1 MFFFVNGCPV
11 IVATGACNMNKDCKV
26 NHILINLR
34 RIMDWAELGA
44 LAVFQKLLYHSSTSM
59 YGWGIRV
66 STTIQFLV
74 DELELQSN

>member
-1 MFFFVNGCPV
+1 
-11 IVATGACNMNKDCKV
+11 MNKDCKV